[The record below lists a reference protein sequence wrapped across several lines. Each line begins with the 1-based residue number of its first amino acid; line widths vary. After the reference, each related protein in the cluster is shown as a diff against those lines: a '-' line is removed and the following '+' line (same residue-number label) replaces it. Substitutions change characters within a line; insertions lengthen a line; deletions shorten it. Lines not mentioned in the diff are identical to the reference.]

1 MKRLVDILED
11 YVLGRDLSYSE
22 FSLLVEYYFKF
33 EMGGSVIITDSILNF
48 IIKRNQENAIRY
60 IMVDR
65 KKDNVLRELINNI
78 VEYIPECLMTIRSI
92 DTRLC
97 KDLIIEE
104 DNQLLKRLFE
114 INKFTSVKYIHENFI
129 CDDNSYCSKFN
140 IMYEKLG
147 YLPPENTVIL
157 SFLNSFNGYYVSD
170 FLVFYGIGDSLE
182 SKGDNSDFED
192 DFDLLILGMLNHEHY
207 ILSRD
212 GMVYVMDQSKEY
224 DIDEINYICDLELLF
239 SNSNS
244 IKKIIELS
252 GSLDRLK

>member
-11 YVLGRDLSYSE
+11 YVLGRDLSFSE

-33 EMGGSVIITDSILNF
+33 KLGGSVVITDSILNF

-97 KDLIIEE
+97 KDLIREE
-104 DNQLLKRLFE
+104 YNQLLKRLFE
-114 INKFTSVKYIHENFI
+114 INKFTSVKYMHENFI
-129 CDDNSYCSKFN
+129 CDDDSYCSKFN

-147 YLPPENTVIL
+147 
-157 SFLNSFNGYYVSD
+157 
-170 FLVFYGIGDSLE
+170 
-182 SKGDNSDFED
+182 
-192 DFDLLILGMLNHEHY
+192 
-207 ILSRD
+207 
-212 GMVYVMDQSKEY
+212 
-224 DIDEINYICDLELLF
+224 
-239 SNSNS
+239 
-244 IKKIIELS
+244 
-252 GSLDRLK
+252 